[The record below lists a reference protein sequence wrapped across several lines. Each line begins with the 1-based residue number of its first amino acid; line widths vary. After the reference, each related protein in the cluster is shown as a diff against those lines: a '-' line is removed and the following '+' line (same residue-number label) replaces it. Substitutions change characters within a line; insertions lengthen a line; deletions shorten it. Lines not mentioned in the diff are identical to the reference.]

1 MTVERLGRVAT
12 GRANAAITR
21 YQTANGI
28 EFAYRTFGAPSEVP
42 LVLCQRFRGT
52 MDDWDPLF
60 LDALAEERRL
70 IIFDNAG
77 VGRSSGESPDNIAGM
92 AEHAAAFILALE
104 LTPPPSASSHA
115 SVGPSLPLIDL
126 LGWSMGGAVAQALT
140 LARPSFVRRL
150 IVAGS
155 GPGGIPGNRPM
166 SDRVIQTATKP
177 VNDDEDFL
185 YLFFDGTDAR
195 RDAGR
200 EYLARL
206 HQRSE
211 PASPLTRMETVRA
224 MAIALGRWRAG
235 ENSAFPRLA
244 TLEQPTLVANGV
256 HDVMVGAH
264 DSFVMSQHL
273 PDAELVL
280 YSDAGHGFLFQHA
293 ERFAERV
300 NRFLAS
306 DR

>member
-1 MTVERLGRVAT
+1 M
-12 GRANAAITR
+12 RANAAPTQ
-21 YQTANGI
+21 YVTANGI
-28 EFAYRTFGAPSEVP
+28 EFAYRRFGATSAVP

-60 LDALAEERRL
+60 LNELAADRSL

-77 VGRSSGESPDNIAGM
+77 VGRSSGESPESIGGM
-92 AEHAAAFILALE
+92 AEHAAAFVLALE
-104 LTPPPSASSHA
+104 LDQ
-115 SVGPSLPLIDL
+115 IDL

-140 LARPSFVRRL
+140 LARPSLVRRL

-155 GPGGIPGNRPM
+155 GPGGIPGNQPM
-166 SDRVIQTATKP
+166 SERVLQTATKP

-195 RDAGR
+195 REAGR
-200 EYLARL
+200 QSLARL
-206 HQRSE
+206 RQRIE
-211 PASPLTRMETVRA
+211 PPSPPTRMETVRA
-224 MAIALGRWRAG
+224 MAIAFGRWRSG

-244 TLEQPTLVANGV
+244 ALKQPTLVANGV
-256 HDVMVGAH
+256 HDVMISAY

-280 YSDAGHGFLFQHA
+280 YSDAGHAFLFQHA

-300 NRFLAS
+300 NCFLAS
-306 DR
+306 TR